1 MQADR
6 PEPWLSILIP
16 VYNVAPYL
24 RACVQ
29 SILSQPAAGVE
40 ILLVDDG
47 STDDSC
53 RIAAQL
59 CAEHA
64 PATRLLLHDRN
75 RGLSAARNTLLD
87 AATGRHVWFVDSDD
101 ELLPGAIAALRSII
115 DAHDPDLVLCS
126 YREGE
131 RILNGFT
138 GPGQTLSRDREAL
151 VRGVF
156 ASRRLYSWNRISR
169 RALWGTDLRFPVGRY
184 FEDIMTTPG
193 LCLRAASFYYID
205 QPWLHYR
212 QRDDSIMAV
221 AARARRRF
229 DRRMNDDLASALSAF
244 HVAARSALPGMSQAT
259 RRCITEFCLR
269 TFADLGWRLVHA
281 RRRGDSWASLLRE
294 LRRYRDLTEQ
304 DVPASFASAAHFPL
318 RQLRLRLWL
327 RVGCMLLLTMGR
339 PRGRLMPAQ

>member
-1 MQADR
+1 MQAQK
-6 PEPWLSILIP
+6 PGPWLSILIP

-24 RACVQ
+24 RACVR
-29 SILSQPAAGVE
+29 SILSQADAGVE

-47 STDDSC
+47 STDDS
-53 RIAAQL
+53 RQLGTQL

-64 PATRLLLHDRN
+64 QAMRLLLHDRN

-87 AATGRHVWFVDSDD
+87 VAAGRHVWFVDSDD
-101 ELLPGAIAALRSII
+101 EVLPGAIAALRSII
-115 DAHDPDLVLCS
+115 DAHDPDLILCS

-138 GPGQTLSRDREAL
+138 GPEQSLSWDREAL

-156 ASRRLYSWNRISR
+156 ASRRLYSWSRISR
-169 RALWGTDLRFPVGRY
+169 RTLWGADLRFPVGRY

-193 LCLRAASFYYID
+193 LCLRVESFYYVN
-205 QPWLHYR
+205 QPWIHYR
-212 QRDDSIMAV
+212 QREDSIMAV
-221 AARARRRF
+221 AARAQRTF
-229 DRRMNDDLASALSAF
+229 NRRMNDDLAGALTPF
-244 HVAARSALPGMSQAT
+244 HVAARAALPGMSRAT

-269 TFADLGWRLVHA
+269 TFADLGWRLVRA
-281 RRRGDSWASLLRE
+281 RRREDSWGAILRE

-318 RQLRLRLWL
+318 RQLRLKLWL
-327 RVGCMLLLTMGR
+327 RVSCMLLLTAGR
-339 PRGRLMPAQ
+339 PRGRLMPAR

>member
-16 VYNVAPYL
+16 VYNVEPYL

-29 SILSQPAAGVE
+29 SVLSQPTAGVQV
-40 ILLVDDG
+40 LLVDDG
-47 STDDSC
+47 STDDS
-53 RIAAQL
+53 RRLAAQL
-59 CAEHA
+59 CAQNA
-64 PATRLLLHDRN
+64 PVMRLLLHDRN

-101 ELLPGAIAALRSII
+101 ELLPGALAALRSIV
-115 DAHDPDLVLCS
+115 DAHDPDLILCS

-131 RILNGFT
+131 RPLNGFT
-138 GPGQTLSRDREAL
+138 GPELTLSRDRDAL

-156 ASRRLYSWNRISR
+156 ASRRLYSWSRISR
-169 RALWGTDLRFPVGRY
+169 RTLWGTDLRFPVGRC

-193 LCLRAASFYYID
+193 LCLRAQSFYYID

-212 QRDDSIMAV
+212 QREDSIMA
-221 AARARRRF
+221 AATRTRRTF
-229 DRRMNDDLASALSAF
+229 DRRLNDDLAGALTAF
-244 HVAARSALPGMSQAT
+244 HVAARSALPGMSPAT
-259 RRCITEFCLR
+259 RRCITEYCLR
-269 TFADLGWRLVHA
+269 TFADLGWRLLCA
-281 RRRGDSWASLLRE
+281 RRRGDSWAVLLRE
-294 LRRYRDLTEQ
+294 LRRYRDLTER

-318 RQLRLRLWL
+318 RQLRLKLWL